1 MLPDLEPKALVEFL
15 ELMLLTRRF
24 EEQLIELSQERNIGH
39 FHVYI
44 GQESTGIPA
53 LSLLEQ
59 GDLSFTNH
67 RNHGHLIAR
76 GAEPGPMYAEILGRV
91 TGYCRGKGGTLHLA
105 SAEHGFP
112 TTSSAT
118 GGCIPPLGLA
128 SASNGSVPTGSR
140 CALSAMAR
148 LKRAPGMS
156 RPILRPWSFYQSY
169 FYVKTTASRH
179 WVNVRGSIR
188 HRLWQLVTSRN

>member
-1 MLPDLEPKALVEFL
+1 MLPDLGPKALVEL
-15 ELMLLTRRF
+15 LGLMLLARRF
-24 EEQLIELSQERNIGH
+24 EEQLIELAQERDIGH

-91 TGYCRGKGGTLHLA
+91 TGYCRGKGGTRPAAAFH
-105 SAEHGFP
+105 
-112 TTSSAT
+112 
-118 GGCIPPLGLA
+118 PPLGLA
-128 SASNGSVPTGSR
+128 WAFNGSVPTGSL
-140 CALSAMAR
+140 CALWAMVR
-148 LKRAPGMS
+148 SRRVLGMS
-156 RPILRPWSFYQSY
+156 QPTLQPWSNYQSY
-169 FYVKTTASRH
+169 SSVKTTVSRH
-179 WVNVRGSIR
+179 WANVQGNT
-188 HRLWQLVTSRN
+188 HRQPWLHLT